1 MRLRPTIWIVQGVV
15 LLALVGTLVGS
26 WVYHRSAVDLLL
38 DDSPS
43 EFSAAQSRA
52 VQRYVTGSIW
62 ARPPW
67 PRLDTERQG
76 RIITAAL
83 RRHADGDGDVTA
95 LVAQLAA
102 MSQSGEQFTQLPAIA
117 GRLAVEGEVADRSRL
132 LLLARQAAPRGLDEH
147 VDVRSLLL
155 ETEDPSLYATLLVI
169 LDDRQLLAHAQA
181 SLAFALRDDVAPFYR
196 VRMLDRLAAL
206 PDLFPFDL
214 TEAHRAAIEAL
225 AEDARIS
232 ERDHAMVK
240 RFLKKQAGDG

>member
-1 MRLRPTIWIVQGVV
+1 MLRPTIWIVQGVV

-26 WVYHRSAVDLLL
+26 WVHHRSAVDLLL
-38 DDSPS
+38 DESRS
-43 EFSAAQSRA
+43 ELSAAQTRA
-52 VQRYVTGSIW
+52 VQRYVSGSTW

-67 PRLDTERQG
+67 ARLNTERQG

-102 MSQSGEQFTQLPAIA
+102 MSQGGERFGQLPAIA
-117 GRLAVEGEVADRSRL
+117 GRLAVEGEVADPARL
-132 LLLARQAAPRGLDEH
+132 LLLARQAASGGLDAH
-147 VDVRSLLL
+147 VDVRSLLV
-155 ETEDPSLYATLLVI
+155 EAQDPALHATLLAV
-169 LDDRQLLAHAQA
+169 LDDRQLLSHARA
-181 SLAFALRDDVAPFYR
+181 SLAFALRDDVSPFYR